1 MTEAEAF
8 VESWSKVWRGPDT
21 NAQLYMELLHEGC
34 PLINPIGP
42 ITREDVPQFVKAVLE
57 AEPDIRVVPT
67 RWAETEDGGV
77 LIEWVNS
84 GTLNGAPFELRGA
97 DRYTLTYGKATEG
110 YAYFDPRP
118 FLDEQTAPGM
128 TRRDTAEVI
137 KRFNDAFLERDAAK
151 LVDLV
156 AVDCVMESTQPAPNG
171 TRYEG
176 YDACLRFWQELIA
189 DPEGSF
195 EPEDVIVV
203 GDRAT
208 IRWRYRFGDGEEN
221 TVRGV
226 TLMHVRDG
234 KIVEALGYVKAG
246 LQS

>member
-8 VESWSKVWRGPDT
+8 VENWSKVWRGPDSD
-21 NAQLYMELLHEGC
+21 ARLYMELLHEDC
-34 PLINPIGP
+34 PLINPINP
-42 ITREDVPQFVKAVLE
+42 IKREDLPTFVAAVLE

-67 RWAETEDGGV
+67 RWAETDDGDV
-77 LIEWVNS
+77 LIEWVNT
-84 GTLNGAPFELRGA
+84 GTLHGAPFELRGT
-97 DRYTLTYGKATEG
+97 DRYTLKDGKATEG
-110 YAYFDPRP
+110 HAYFDPRP
-118 FLDEQTAPGM
+118 LLDAQA
-128 TRRDTAEVI
+128 DTAEVI
-137 KRFNDAFLERDAAK
+137 KQFNEAFLERNAAK

-156 AVDCVMESTQPAPNG
+156 ADDCVMESTQPAPNG

-176 YDACLRFWQELIA
+176 YDACLGFWQDLIA

-195 EPEDVIVV
+195 EPEDVSVS

-208 IRWRYRFGDGEEN
+208 IRWRYRFGEGEESS
-221 TVRGV
+221 VRGV

-246 LQS
+246 LRT